1 MIIQNVANF
10 ASSMLVSF
18 IQNWQLT
25 LMMLAAGP
33 IMASVMF
40 YMNKV
45 RFSSCRIYSKVWGKK
60 GKGSE
65 RVEIEDGRKGRRREG
80 NGE

>member
-1 MIIQNVANF
+1 VIIQNVANL

-33 IMASVMF
+33 IIASVMF

-45 RFSSCRIYSKVWGKK
+45 ALENK
-60 GKGSE
+60 
-65 RVEIEDGRKGRRREG
+65 
-80 NGE
+80 